1 MLLVF
6 VQTTDDG
13 EIEAPVGV
21 VKTEG
26 VSWGTKNFDPN
37 ELDMDEKD
45 AKELKKMIAAGDA
58 TIMTGVRFVNVDET
72 VSKKLFKKSKGE
84 EKQGKKSKGEEKQ
97 GKKTIE
103 KKKGKKSKKDGDGAE
118 KSKRVKTGYQLFCDA
133 VRPGVI
139 EKGKEESKQTGEP
152 FRNQDVMKEM
162 GRMWKELSESE
173 RDAYNQTS
181 TTLKQEAASSSGALA
196 TTAMETA
203 MQETPT
209 LQEAMEETMEE
220 TTEE

>member
-6 VQTTDDG
+6 VQTSDDG

-21 VKTEG
+21 VRTEG
-26 VSWGTKNFDPN
+26 ASWGTKNFDPN

-45 AKELKKMIAAGDA
+45 AKDLKKMISAGDA

-84 EKQGKKSKGEEKQ
+84 EKEGKKHKEGS
-97 GKKTIE
+97 KKTIE
-103 KKKGKKSKKDGDGAE
+103 KKKGKKGKKGKKDGDDDAE
-118 KSKRVKTGYQLFCDA
+118 KPKRVKTGYQLFCDA
-133 VRPGVI
+133 VRPGVM
-139 EKGKEESKQTGEP
+139 EKGKEVSKETGEP

-173 RDAYNQTS
+173 RDAFNQTS
-181 TTLKQEAASSSGALA
+181 ATLKLEAASFSGASA
-196 TTAMETA
+196 TTAMEEMA
-203 MQETPT
+203 LPEAPEAT
-209 LQEAMEETMEE
+209 LQEKQEE